1 MPIKGL
7 TDRPAAFP
15 EIGRIRKGAPKE
27 TNKPGKDLTYFRV
40 EFDEEE
46 KQATAIFHKTY
57 GGTPSELNILLP
69 FNSVDENFDA
79 WREAYVAGGLVHRC
93 DGERVWYE
101 NDPESG
107 EQLVVNRIPEEQC
120 DRSSGCKPT
129 GRLKVLIP
137 ELQRLAYLTVLT
149 GSTHDVMN
157 IARQLEAL
165 LQINGKLAGVPL
177 KLRRRPVKIST
188 PSGTDGKRA
197 RRTKSLLSIEA
208 DPEWVRHK
216 LLSMKAAALPDNGLE
231 DLPALEAPDEEDW
244 TEGEIVEAEE
254 KKTTKAKGTKKQKPD
269 TKGKTVIRVK
279 NQWEDDVIQT
289 IMDLGLAKAKKHI
302 VNRLNP
308 SIFMTTVSYEE
319 LTEQDAVAYMLA
331 WDDAQGKYP
340 DEETKE
346 RAARVDN
353 NYIEFVG
360 KAIELLTGDPA

>member
-27 TNKPGKDLTYFRV
+27 PDKPGADLTYFRV

-46 KQATAIFHKTY
+46 KQATAVFHKTY

-79 WREAYVAGGLVHRC
+79 WREAYVAGGLIHRC

-101 NDPESG
+101 IDPKSG
-107 EQLVVNRIPEEQC
+107 EQLVVNGMPEEQC
-120 DRSSGCKPT
+120 DRSTKCKPT

-137 ELQRLAYLTVLT
+137 ELQRLAYLTVIT

-216 LLSMKAAALPDNGLE
+216 LLSMKAAALPDNGLDE
-231 DLPALEAPDEEDW
+231 DMPALEAPDDFV
-244 TEGEIVEAEE
+244 EGEVVEDPPTEEPKGREPFTGPVGTKQWPAKKAESLRAALIAGKVLQPDTHNIHLAKFLDMSPFSVKVTNKDFVMWAKLYRGYKDE
-254 KKTTKAKGTKKQKPD
+254 TSDTDEAVRMATKAYG
-269 TKGKTVIRVK
+269 
-279 NQWEDDVIQT
+279 
-289 IMDLGLAKAKKHI
+289 A
-302 VNRLNP
+302 
-308 SIFMTTVSYEE
+308 
-319 LTEQDAVAYMLA
+319 
-331 WDDAQGKYP
+331 
-340 DEETKE
+340 
-346 RAARVDN
+346 
-353 NYIEFVG
+353 
-360 KAIELLTGDPA
+360 GDPT